1 MILASNPLEQFKA
14 HKKEIISEIKKTL
27 NSGNYVLGSQVHKFE
42 KSFSKFCDAKYAVGV
57 NSGTDAILLSLKALN
72 IGPGDEVIT
81 VSHTA
86 LATLSAIISSGA
98 KPVIV
103 DIEDDYYTID
113 PKEIKKAINKRTKAI
128 IPVHIYGQPC
138 DMKSVM
144 KIAKKNKLFVIEDCA
159 QSTGALYNKKKVGSI
174 GDIGAFSFYPT
185 KNLGA
190 IGDGGIV
197 VTNNKKIAEKIARI
211 RQFGWDKKRKT
222 LDHGQSSRL
231 DELQAAILNVKI
243 KHLNY
248 DNQKRIKISNLYKKF
263 IKNKKIILPKRRSG
277 TKHVYHL
284 YVILTDNRDYII
296 KKLDRLGI
304 VCGIHYPV
312 PAHLHDGYIEYCKFS
327 SQSLKLTNSICDK
340 VLTLPMYPELKKNE
354 VMKVIKEINNLN

>member
-113 PKEIKKAINKRTKAI
+113 PKEFGYSLCSAHELKGGSPEENAETIRGILQGASGPKTDIVILNAAAAIYVGGKAESIERGI
-128 IPVHIYGQPC
+128 L
-138 DMKSVM
+138 
-144 KIAKKNKLFVIEDCA
+144 IATN
-159 QSTGALYNKKKVGSI
+159 SI
-174 GDIGAFSFYPT
+174 GSGA
-185 KNLGA
+185 A
-190 IGDGGIV
+190 
-197 VTNNKKIAEKIARI
+197 
-211 RQFGWDKKRKT
+211 
-222 LDHGQSSRL
+222 
-231 DELQAAILNVKI
+231 
-243 KHLNY
+243 
-248 DNQKRIKISNLYKKF
+248 
-263 IKNKKIILPKRRSG
+263 
-277 TKHVYHL
+277 
-284 YVILTDNRDYII
+284 I
-296 KKLDRLGI
+296 KKLEELCR
-304 VCGIHYPV
+304 V
-312 PAHLHDGYIEYCKFS
+312 S
-327 SQSLKLTNSICDK
+327 NS
-340 VLTLPMYPELKKNE
+340 
-354 VMKVIKEINNLN
+354 